1 MDNANVSD
9 SSTSPI
15 DTLPQSDNA
24 NGHLW
29 VNKPPTKSK
38 MHPKVV
44 CRQCRIDKNIKIF
57 TNQICKKC
65 NIGLCSQLCYAKYH
79 GLDVCE
85 SDQATTEHPRVSK
98 TKAELKSYDDRQSN
112 VDSDS
117 DLRLHLSSESPSSS
131 DLESS
136 DTSLSDT
143 VHLLESVPSTKCK
156 TKAQLRCR
164 QCRREHHIRKDTR
177 YRCSG
182 CKYGICGT
190 VCFEKYHLK
199 KGFHL
204 IPAARRKI
212 LSIPET
218 PQKRSR
224 SLQDESLPG
233 PSGSGRRKMLASS
246 TSGDVDSP
254 SSAGSKKHRHV
265 KKPPTPKKNMPKKHV
280 DSVRELEGV
289 GRIPH
294 LFVRDVKVS
303 QDCVVTYALIL
314 LIMIAQIQRHS
325 LYRKEFFENA
335 GCLLQR
341 DHHHQFENFVKANS
355 LLKENQMAVTKHRV
369 HLKAPKLKALARNKS
384 GYLCKYFFQ

>member
-233 PSGSGRRKMLASS
+233 PSGTGRRKMLASS

-265 KKPPTPKKNMPKKHV
+265 KKPPTPKKKHAQKACRQCTRTGRGRKDTTFICQGCKSKPGLCSDLCFDTFDHDSSNSETQPIPKRVLRKRRLP
-280 DSVRELEGV
+280 STKRSSSPVRKL
-289 GRIPH
+289 
-294 LFVRDVKVS
+294 
-303 QDCVVTYALIL
+303 
-314 LIMIAQIQRHS
+314 
-325 LYRKEFFENA
+325 RKGKQPAKRKPDGSYQTPSSSESS
-335 GCLLQR
+335 
-341 DHHHQFENFVKANS
+341 KAES
-355 LLKENQMAVTKHRV
+355 
-369 HLKAPKLKALARNKS
+369 S
-384 GYLCKYFFQ
+384 GEE